1 MDILLILGIKGIFI
15 SFFHWSWQ
23 KAIFYIFTMLSPIFA
38 LISGILVLFSLSF
51 AQEDNFTSP
60 DYFKEAYGETATDAI
75 KKSTEEE
82 AAKKAA
88 EEAAAKKAAEEE
100 AAKKAAEE
108 AAAKKAAEEAAA
120 KKAAE
125 EIAAK
130 KAAEE
135 EAAKK
140 AAEEEAA
147 KKAAEEAAAKKTA
160 EEEAAKKAAEE
171 EAAKKAAE
179 EAAAKK
185 AAEEAAAKKAAEE
198 AAAKKAAEEA
208 AAKKAAEEEAAKKAA
223 EEIAAK
229 KAAEEAAAKKAAE
242 EEAAKKA
249 AEEAAAKK
257 AAEEEAAKKA
267 AEEEAAKKAAEE
279 AAAKK
284 AAEEIAAKK
293 AAEEAAAKKAAEEEA
308 AAKKA
313 AEEEAAA
320 KKAAE
325 EEAAAKK
332 AAEEE
337 AAKKAELNMEMV
349 LVKGGAF
356 FTMGCT
362 SEQRADCNDDER
374 PIQNVSLND
383 YYISKY
389 PVTQRLW
396 KKVMGTNPSHFSGPE
411 LPVESVS
418 WNEVQMF
425 VKELNA
431 MTGKKYRL
439 PTEAEWEYAAR
450 GGVKSKS
457 QKYSG
462 SNDLGKVAWHG
473 NNSEQRTHDVGTK
486 QPNELGIYD
495 MSGNVWEWVQ
505 DWKENYSSSQKLKTN
520 PAGPNFGINRV
531 YRGCSWQDADLF
543 CRVSRRGGSNPDFSS
558 SFVGF
563 RLVLAQ

>member
-108 AAAKKAAEEAAA
+108 AAAKKAAEE
-120 KKAAE
+120 
-125 EIAAK
+125 I
-130 KAAEE
+130 
-135 EAAKK
+135 
-140 AAEEEAA
+140 
-147 KKAAEEAAAKKTA
+147 
-160 EEEAAKKAAEE
+160 
-171 EAAKKAAE
+171 
-179 EAAAKK
+179 
-185 AAEEAAAKKAAEE
+185 
-198 AAAKKAAEEA
+198 
-208 AAKKAAEEEAAKKAA
+208 
-223 EEIAAK
+223 
-229 KAAEEAAAKKAAE
+229 
-242 EEAAKKA
+242 
-249 AEEAAAKK
+249 
-257 AAEEEAAKKA
+257 
-267 AEEEAAKKAAEE
+267 
-279 AAAKK
+279 
-284 AAEEIAAKK
+284 
-293 AAEEAAAKKAAEEEA
+293 
-308 AAKKA
+308 
-313 AEEEAAA
+313 
-320 KKAAE
+320 
-325 EEAAAKK
+325 AAKK

>member
-125 EIAAK
+125 E
-130 KAAEE
+130 
-135 EAAKK
+135 
-140 AAEEEAA
+140 
-147 KKAAEEAAAKKTA
+147 
-160 EEEAAKKAAEE
+160 
-171 EAAKKAAE
+171 
-179 EAAAKK
+179 
-185 AAEEAAAKKAAEE
+185 
-198 AAAKKAAEEA
+198 
-208 AAKKAAEEEAAKKAA
+208 
-223 EEIAAK
+223 
-229 KAAEEAAAKKAAE
+229 
-242 EEAAKKA
+242 EAAKKA

-293 AAEEAAAKKAAEEEA
+293 AAEEA

>member
-88 EEAAAKKAAEEE
+88 EEAAAKKAAEEIAAKKAAEEAAAKKAAEEE

-108 AAAKKAAEEAAA
+108 AAAKKAAEEIAAKKVAEEAAAKKAAEEEAAKKAAEEVAAKKAAEEIAAKKAAEEAAA

-135 EAAKK
+135 I
-140 AAEEEAA
+140 AA
-147 KKAAEEAAAKKTA
+147 KKAAEEAAAKKVA
-160 EEEAAKKAAEE
+160 EEEAAKKVAEE
-171 EAAKKAAE
+171 IAAKKAAE

-185 AAEEAAAKKAAEE
+185 AAEEAAKKAAEE
-198 AAAKKAAEEA
+198 EAAKKAAEEA

-242 EEAAKKA
+242 E
-249 AEEAAAKK
+249 
-257 AAEEEAAKKA
+257 
-267 AEEEAAKKAAEE
+267 
-279 AAAKK
+279 
-284 AAEEIAAKK
+284 I
-293 AAEEAAAKKAAEEEA
+293 
-308 AAKKA
+308 
-313 AEEEAAA
+313 
-320 KKAAE
+320 
-325 EEAAAKK
+325 AAKK

-495 MSGNVWEWVQ
+495 MNGNVWEWVQ